1 MAIEPLGDLS
11 DSNGLAARAAEHL
24 EWLCIKNYSEQT
36 ITNRHVYL
44 RYFIAWCEQRGIS
57 RPADITRPILERYAR
72 YLYYYRGAKSGKP
85 LSFRSQHARL
95 TPVRAL
101 FKWLVKQNYL
111 LSNPA
116 SELEL
121 PKLEKRLPKHVL
133 SISEV
138 EAVLSVPD
146 VEDDLGI
153 RDRAI
158 LELFYSTGIRRR
170 ELMELKLYDLDT
182 ERQTLMV
189 RQGKGA
195 KDRMVPVGER
205 ALDWADKYI
214 TDVRPGLVC
223 EPDEGVLFLTSEGQM
238 FTANHLS
245 HLVRKAIATADIGKT
260 GSCHLLRHTMATLML
275 EGGADVRFIQE
286 MLGHANLETTQIYT
300 QVSIRKLQEIHA
312 ATHPSAKRGRY
323 SAESKETNEE

>member
-1 MAIEPLGDLS
+1 MALQPLGDC
-11 DSNGLAARAAEHL
+11 SNSASLAARATEHL
-24 EWLCIKNYSEQT
+24 DWLRVKNYSEQT

-44 RYFIAWCEQRGIS
+44 RYFIAWCEQRGIA

-85 LSFRSQHARL
+85 LTFRSQHARL

-101 FKWLVKQNYL
+101 FKWLVRQNYL

-133 SISEV
+133 SIAEV
-138 EAVLSVPD
+138 EAVLSAPD
-146 VEDDLGI
+146 VEDELGI

-158 LELFYSTGIRRR
+158 LELFYSCGMRRR
-170 ELMELKLYDLDT
+170 ELMSLHLYDLDT
-182 ERQTLMV
+182 ERGTLMI
-189 RQGKGA
+189 RQGKGS
-195 KDRMVPVGER
+195 KDRMLPVGER

-223 EPDEGVLFLTSEGQM
+223 EPDEGVLFLTAEGQM

-245 HLVRKAIATADIGKT
+245 HLVRKYILAADIGKT

-312 ATHPSAKRGRY
+312 ATHPSAKRGKRD
-323 SAESKETNEE
+323 SDSEKE